1 MIVTDDDKRFLKIMT
16 YENLSA
22 LSLSLHSEDIFK
34 QDCVLMEHRFDH
46 RWDDVYCDYTTVQV
60 FNQQNS
66 NLHRL

>member
-22 LSLSLHSEDIFK
+22 FENEEKLHSE